1 LKANLTTA
9 RHQKWLEWISG
20 ASSLRNRFLDEEGYD
35 PFDFNETASVSLL
48 ASAAVH
54 IGGLALA
61 ESIST
66 KRKQED
72 YRKKGHG
79 RDDLYIL
86 LGDQGWTFEFKQI
99 FRPITSQLK
108 GQFDAACRC
117 ARQTDTLD
125 GERGV
130 AGLIVFTAD
139 WYVEHGR
146 LEKYAQNVIDFCKQ
160 EDKVKFAVSI
170 GTENPKQ
177 SRCFIL
183 CSDPF

>member
-1 LKANLTTA
+1 MRRSGADAGGRILSAGVRRRSAGKRDGRLGLSASGAVVRLKANLTTA

-125 GERGV
+125 G
-130 AGLIVFTAD
+130 
-139 WYVEHGR
+139 
-146 LEKYAQNVIDFCKQ
+146 
-160 EDKVKFAVSI
+160 
-170 GTENPKQ
+170 
-177 SRCFIL
+177 
-183 CSDPF
+183 